1 MPASLYRLSGK
12 PHHSEV
18 SSQPQQDVSHE
29 VIVAHVEQAQV
40 IEPELVVEQ
49 TVDDSNRVDDV
60 ESQTAEAVETAE
72 EVTPPAQPTWEPTWT
87 KSQLF
92 DFAVARGLPVTATNT
107 KSEIIALLNSKK

>member
-1 MPASLYRLSGK
+1 MPASLYRLAGK
-12 PHHSEV
+12 SHHSEV

-49 TVDDSNRVDDV
+49 TVDDSNHVDDV
-60 ESQTAEAVETAE
+60 ESQTVETAE
-72 EVTPPAQPTWEPTWT
+72 EIAVPVQPTWEPTWT

-92 DFAVARGLPVTATNT
+92 DFAVAQGLPVTAANT

>member
-18 SSQPQQDVSHE
+18 QPQPQRDVAPE
-29 VIVAHVEQAQV
+29 AVNTHVEQAQV

-49 TVDDSNRVDDV
+49 KADDSTHVDDV
-60 ESQTAEAVETAE
+60 KPQVSENVE
-72 EVTPPAQPTWEPTWT
+72 EVTTQVLPSWEPAWT
-87 KSQLF
+87 KTQLF
-92 DFAVARGLPVTATNT
+92 DVAVAAGLPVTATNT

>member
-1 MPASLYRLSGK
+1 MPASLYRLSGR

-18 SSQPQQDVSHE
+18 SSQPQQNVSSE
-29 VIVAHVEQAQV
+29 SVVAHVEQAQV

-49 TVDDSNRVDDV
+49 TVEDSNHVDDV
-60 ESQTAEAVETAE
+60 ESQAVETSE
-72 EVTPPAQPTWEPTWT
+72 ELPTPVQPTWEPTWT

-92 DFAVARGLPVTATNT
+92 DLAVSQGLPATAANT